1 MDETRPDDSEPR
13 TPSHR
18 LPPQP
23 TEELKYDVDPPGTWV
38 QESRITWKH
47 NRFDVSVLTM
57 VLISAVTFFIP
68 LFNGL
73 LAGAFGG
80 FHAGRVRRALGAAL
94 IASVAVP
101 GALYVL
107 FNVFSVGGVRVFSG
121 LGFTG
126 WTALHVIGLFLGALS
141 GAASRP
147 LFSGDSRLAFAPRVT
162 EPPLPGQGDAA
173 RVPPEA
179 SRSFSADLPTPRG
192 DLPNGPGRGE

>member
-1 MDETRPDDSEPR
+1 MDETKTDVSEPR

-18 LPPQP
+18 LPPRP
-23 TEELKYDVDPPGTWV
+23 TEELQYDVDPPGTRV
-38 QESRITWKH
+38 QESHITWKH
-47 NRFDVSVLTM
+47 NRFDVSVVTM
-57 VLISAVTFFIP
+57 VLISAVTFFMP

-73 LAGAFGG
+73 LGGAFGG

-94 IASVAVP
+94 IASVVVP

-107 FNVFSVGGVRVFSG
+107 FNVFSVGGLRMFYG

-126 WTALHVIGLFLGALS
+126 WTVLHVIGLFLGALS
-141 GAASRP
+141 GVASRP

-162 EPPLPGQGDAA
+162 EPPLPGRGDGAS
-173 RVPPEA
+173 VPPEE
-179 SRSFSADLPTPRG
+179 SRSQAADRPTPRG